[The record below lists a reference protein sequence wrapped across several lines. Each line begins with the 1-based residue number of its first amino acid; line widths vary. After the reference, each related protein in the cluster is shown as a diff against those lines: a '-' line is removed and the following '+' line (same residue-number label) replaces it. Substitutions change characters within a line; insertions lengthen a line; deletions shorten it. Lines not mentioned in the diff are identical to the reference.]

1 MWVNVSFN
9 GTKLPKGYR
18 TQKQN
23 IKAAKIMNTL
33 LKNKNKSYKT
43 THATKLTGRIRVQQ
57 RSTQPTETSSLSQAE
72 REL

>member
-1 MWVNVSFN
+1 MKVRFN
-9 GTKLPKGYR
+9 GSKLPKGYR
-18 TQKQN
+18 TQKQD
-23 IKAAKIMNTL
+23 IKAEKTANKL